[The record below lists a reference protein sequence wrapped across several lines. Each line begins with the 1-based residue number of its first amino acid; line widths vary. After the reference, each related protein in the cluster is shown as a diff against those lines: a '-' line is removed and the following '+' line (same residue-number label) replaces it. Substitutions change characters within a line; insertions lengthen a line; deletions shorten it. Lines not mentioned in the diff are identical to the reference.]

1 MEGIQMIIYH
11 GSIRK
16 FDYFHKDFHAQPLN
30 NDIDTIG
37 FWFTSDIQSAKP
49 FAEGTETV
57 IEKSQT
63 EFWED
68 GEPKVVQID
77 KPATGYVYK
86 VFIDE
91 PSLKKYEGTRG
102 QDSYEIF
109 LDDRDVYC
117 DYLGSQKRKRT
128 WRDKAILLNKEEAN
142 HKFRQH
148 LMKQGY
154 DGFVI
159 QNPKQHPN
167 ASDLYCI
174 FSGDS
179 LHIADVWSLDEL
191 EHQS

>member
-1 MEGIQMIIYH
+1 MILYH

-16 FDYFHKDFHAQPLN
+16 FNHFHKDYLAQPLH

-37 FWFTSDIQSAKP
+37 FWFTSDIQSARP
-49 FAEGTETV
+49 YAVGTETV

-68 GEPKVVQID
+68 GEPKVVQIN
-77 KPATGYVYK
+77 KPVTGYVYK

-91 PSLKKYEGTRG
+91 PTLKKYEGNMG
-102 QDSYEIF
+102 QDSYELF
-109 LDDRDVYC
+109 LEDRDVFC

-148 LMKQGY
+148 LFKQGY

-159 QNPKQHPN
+159 QNANLHPN
-167 ASDLYCI
+167 VSDLYCI

-191 EHQS
+191 ENQS